1 MLDLNFTPFPNLTT
15 VRLILRP
22 LKIEDTNEIMFLR
35 SDEKVNKFL
44 DRQKA
49 RIIDDATNFIR
60 KIEKGI
66 VNNEWIYWAITIKN
80 NDTLIGTICLF
91 NIDVLNNK
99 VEIGYELN
107 PNFHG
112 KGIMQEA
119 ISTVIKFGFDNLRI
133 KNITAFPS
141 ADNVKSIKLLERN
154 NFKFDIDFAF
164 ATKEELNNLSCY
176 YLERKMTDKKCQHT
190 TKNKLHLP

>member
-15 VRLILRP
+15 DRLILRS

-35 SDEKVNKFL
+35 SDERVNKFL

-49 RIIDDATNFIR
+49 RITNDATNFIS

-91 NIDVLNNK
+91 SIDVQK
-99 VEIGYELN
+99 DTAEIGYELN

-133 KNITAFPS
+133 KIITAFPS
-141 ADNVKSIKLLERN
+141 ADNDKSIKLLERN

-164 ATKEELNNLSCY
+164 TTKEELNNLSCY
-176 YLERKMTDKKCQHT
+176 YLERKSD
-190 TKNKLHLP
+190 